1 LMTQLERAIGAW
13 NESKLTDADLGIELL
28 RISNELATESKRLR
42 AAEPATAGASAP
54 SSRDAAEQLST
65 GVAPTG
71 EETGAPQGR
80 AEVTPSGGAE
90 AECKCWHVVG
100 KRIANRWCSLHASE
114 WQTLAEQ
121 RSELHDDGTPRA
133 GCGYCASTPEL
144 DARERGLR

>member
-1 LMTQLERAIGAW
+1 MHRADDACARTALEAFHARHQ
-13 NESKLTDADLGIELL
+13 
-28 RISNELATESKRLR
+28 
-42 AAEPATAGASAP
+42 PATAACRHCRGPLGECACHDPDVAFQA
-54 SSRDAAEQLST
+54 DAML
-65 GVAPTG
+65 
-71 EETGAPQGR
+71 R
-80 AEVTPSGGAE
+80 A
-90 AECKCWHVVG
+90 AECKCWYVPPDN